1 MISPLDSW
9 TFLSLTL
16 ELSVARRTCW
26 QWSLLERV
34 FFFVEG
40 SLDLRNIFD
49 FRWSLQGSLR
59 SLEALSGSRFNW
71 LTSNSI
77 GAESAD
83 LFLEVLILLGHVFHQ
98 LESLCNFSAGL
109 GLLSLF
115 LLSSLFSLLLVLE
128 LFLLDFILLLLD
140 GMGSSEPLGLN
151 VLLNVFVEGEEEHL
165 EGSLGLE
172 HVQNLE
178 VFFVESGFDG
188 VLVIAELT

>member
-1 MISPLDSW
+1 M
-9 TFLSLTL
+9 
-16 ELSVARRTCW
+16 
-26 QWSLLERV
+26 
-34 FFFVEG
+34 
-40 SLDLRNIFD
+40 
-49 FRWSLQGSLR
+49 
-59 SLEALSGSRFNW
+59 
-71 LTSNSI
+71 
-77 GAESAD
+77 
-83 LFLEVLILLGHVFHQ
+83 
-98 LESLCNFSAGL
+98 